1 MIDLQVLGGG
11 DREHAINS
19 KKVDVKRARAKPGTV
34 NLPVSELFSMHC
46 FRENFLRR
54 SNHRL
59 V

>member
-1 MIDLQVLGGG
+1 MIDIQVLAGG

-34 NLPVSELFSMHC
+34 NLPVSEIFPC
-46 FRENFLRR
+46 IVFREDFLRR